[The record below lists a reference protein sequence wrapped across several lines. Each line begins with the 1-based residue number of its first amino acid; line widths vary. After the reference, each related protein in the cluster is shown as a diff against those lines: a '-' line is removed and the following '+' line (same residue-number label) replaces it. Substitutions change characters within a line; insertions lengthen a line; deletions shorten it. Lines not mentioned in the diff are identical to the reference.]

1 MSDSFSKAETDH
13 NQIIYR
19 FILKSKESGKAEQPN
34 VLAKEIAK
42 WTEGNSWLTQSL
54 CQIILERQ
62 DTVVEGQESGYV
74 ERIVRSLAKYW
85 ENDQDKDYYPHFQS
99 IKAAI
104 LKNQQVTTVLLRL
117 HEILLQKE
125 VVATESLEDTILLNS
140 GLVIR
145 QKNQLR
151 IANPIYAAIFNSE
164 WIKQQL
170 NQISHKLI
178 SASEETEEVNRVQR
192 RKIPFKVW
200 SIIALLSFGIA
211 GTILSYIAPWS
222 SFSLSKKCRLV
233 PKDLDLAAT
242 VLVACDRII
251 SRQPNNTEALINRGK
266 VSLIL
271 WNASRNQSRIDS
283 AMRDF
288 SQARKLE
295 PNNPQAAFYQ
305 SYLQE
310 FQELVINKAPNCSP
324 TSDRYKEAI
333 KLYQPLTQITATDIP
348 LILELGYFL
357 VNREQ
362 NYQKAQTIFDALI
375 KFDPNLYQ
383 AWAGKATAQFLSKD
397 YFNAQESLN
406 RALTL
411 NPDSYKLKYN
421 LGSLWAKLGNYSKA
435 SELYQQVTKIE
446 PNFALG
452 WRDLGLTLY
461 LQNRYQEA
469 ALAFTQI
476 IYRPNSASFYVGDRD
491 RQLMKEY
498 YERVED
504 CLDEGVEGLDISCS
518 REDRIPMEV
527 NLNHQGV
534 FHNIIVHGAINEP
547 FFAVEHHQFFQ
558 CFRQG
563 TEVIDDR
570 SVGVTQHEE

>member
-74 ERIVRSLAKYW
+74 ERIVRSLDKYW

-140 GLVIR
+140 GLVVR

-178 SASEETEEVNRVQR
+178 AASEETEEVNRVQR
-192 RKIPFKVW
+192 KKIPFKVW

-266 VSLIL
+266 VSLVL

-288 SQARKLE
+288 TQARKLE

-324 TSDRYKEAI
+324 ISDRNYD
-333 KLYQPLTQITATDIP
+333 L
-348 LILELGYFL
+348 LILDWMLPEVSGISLCSQYRQLGKTSPVLILTAKDKIVDKVTGLDAGADDYLVKPIDLVELL
-357 VNREQ
+357 ARV
-362 NYQKAQTIFDALI
+362 
-375 KFDPNLYQ
+375 
-383 AWAGKATAQFLSKD
+383 
-397 YFNAQESLN
+397 
-406 RALTL
+406 RALSRRSPL
-411 NPDSYKLKYN
+411 WQGN
-421 LGSLWAKLGNYSKA
+421 SLAMG
-435 SELYQQVTKIE
+435 
-446 PNFALG
+446 
-452 WRDLGLTLY
+452 DLQLY
-461 LQNRYQEA
+461 LETLSVNYHQQAVQLSMREFQLLEYLLRHPRQVLSRDQIEQALWQWDSIPESNAVTTLVRRLRQRLDQIGA
-469 ALAFTQI
+469 ADWLET
-476 IYRPNSASFYVGDRD
+476 IYGMGHCLREP
-491 RQLMKEY
+491 KE
-498 YERVED
+498 
-504 CLDEGVEGLDISCS
+504 S
-518 REDRIPMEV
+518 
-527 NLNHQGV
+527 
-534 FHNIIVHGAINEP
+534 
-547 FFAVEHHQFFQ
+547 
-558 CFRQG
+558 
-563 TEVIDDR
+563 
-570 SVGVTQHEE
+570 